1 MSLELKIKCMSAPLL
16 NAGQKSQ
23 LNQVILQYLRST
35 EKVSSDTVEQ
45 LCKDLSINLSDVD
58 REEPHTLERRWA
70 ALVRLQ
76 RKLLDSEQEIRLLKS
91 ELKEARI
98 NAASNASAN
107 HTASNSIDN
116 WLPKWPPRR
125 TLEGHRSRVTSIAFN
140 YGWTMLASG
149 SDDGSIKIW
158 DYEQGEIERTI
169 KAHTRAVH
177 SVAFAAKSRLLISCS
192 ADLSI
197 RVWDPSHKFAN
208 TQTLVGHDHTVSAVT
223 VATDPSTNKEF
234 IVSASRDKT
243 VRVWELAT
251 GFPVHVV
258 RSHTDWVRAIDVMSL
273 KSQETDLTYLLSAG
287 SDRTVRLTQL
297 FGSLDSSQSEVFEGH
312 TNVIECCA
320 FAPLSASIFLE
331 KHYTPK
337 PTDLFF
343 ASGGRDCTIMV
354 WASGNKGGPILAL
367 KGHDNWI
374 QGMAFHPSGRFLVT
388 VSDDK
393 TMRIWDL
400 ATAKLRKT
408 IPAHEHF
415 VTSIAWQ
422 GKNLATGSIDQTVK
436 IW

>member
-1 MSLELKIKCMSAPLL
+1 MSAPSL
-16 NAGQKSQ
+16 NPGQKTQ
-23 LNQVILQYLRST
+23 LNNVIIQYLRTSQ
-35 EKVSSDTVEQ
+35 KVSCDTLEQ
-45 LCKDLSINLSDVD
+45 LCNDLNTSLPNVEK
-58 REEPHTLERRWA
+58 EEPHTLERRWA

-76 RKLLDSEQEIRLLKS
+76 RKLLDSEQEIRTLKS

-98 NAASNASAN
+98 NAASNALAG
-107 HTASNSIDN
+107 HMAPNSIDN
-116 WLPKWPPRR
+116 WLPKWPPRL
-125 TLEGHRSRVTSIAFN
+125 TLEGHRSRVTSVAFN
-140 YGWTMLASG
+140 YGWSMLASG
-149 SDDGSIKIW
+149 SDDGSIKVW

-177 SVAFAAKSRLLISCS
+177 SVVFAPKSRLLVSCS

-197 RVWDPSHKFAN
+197 RVWDPSLKFAN
-208 TQTLVGHDHTVSAVT
+208 THTLVGHDHTISAVT
-223 VATDPSTNKEF
+223 IATDPSTKKEF
-234 IVSASRDKT
+234 IVSASRDQT
-243 VRVWELAT
+243 VRIWELAT
-251 GFPVHVV
+251 GFSVNVV
-258 RSHTDWVRAIDVMSL
+258 RSHTDWVRAVDVTSL
-273 KSQETDLTYLLSAG
+273 NLEDMELTYLLSAG
-287 SDRTVRLTQL
+287 SDRTVRLTPL
-297 FGSLDSSQSEVFEGH
+297 FGSLESSHSEVFEGH

-320 FAPLSASIFLE
+320 FAPQSASKFLA
-331 KHYTPK
+331 KHYSSK
-337 PTDLFF
+337 PSELFF

-354 WASGNKGGPILAL
+354 WASDSRGGPILSL